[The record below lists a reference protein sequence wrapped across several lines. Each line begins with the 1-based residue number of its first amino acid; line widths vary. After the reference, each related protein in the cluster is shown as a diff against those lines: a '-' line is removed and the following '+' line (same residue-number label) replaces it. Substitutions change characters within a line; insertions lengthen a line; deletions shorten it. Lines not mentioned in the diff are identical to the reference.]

1 VLFVSDTNMTVR
13 NFSNHAEH
21 GITQL
26 DLTGKFMDSG
36 TTHVYGTFAAS
47 GQGPQFITNVEIVNT
62 DLTALNPL
70 MRAHG
75 RIDVAQGHLTVYAQ
89 IGVKNSRITGY
100 VKPMFSDVKVY
111 SSEKDKKK
119 SALQQT
125 KDLVVEAAAHIL
137 KNGKTQKVAT
147 QVSLAGNLKNPD
159 VSTWEAFVEV
169 VRNAFIQSILPG
181 FDRQVIPQGIGQPQ
195 SG

>member
-1 VLFVSDTNMTVR
+1 
-13 NFSNHAEH
+13 
-21 GITQL
+21 
-26 DLTGKFMDSG
+26 
-36 TTHVYGTFAAS
+36 
-47 GQGPQFITNVEIVNT
+47 
-62 DLTALNPL
+62 
-70 MRAHG
+70 MRAYG

-111 SSEKDKKK
+111 SSEKDKNKN
-119 SALQQT
+119 ALQQA
-125 KDLVVEAAAHIL
+125 KDLVVGAAAHIL

-147 QVSLAGNLKNPD
+147 QVSLAGNLQNPD

-181 FDRQVIPQGIGQPQ
+181 FDRQVNPQGIGQPQ